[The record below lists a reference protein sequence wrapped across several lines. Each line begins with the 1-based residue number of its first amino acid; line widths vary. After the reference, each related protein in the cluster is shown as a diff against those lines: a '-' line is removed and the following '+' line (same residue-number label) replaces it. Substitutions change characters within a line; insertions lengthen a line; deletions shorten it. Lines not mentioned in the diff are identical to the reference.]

1 MHRKLPE
8 TVSGNKYSTHPPRG
22 LPLQWARIERNP
34 YHSWRGLRHA
44 LGENGTMAS
53 ISFSGL
59 KIYLVEP
66 SSMQT
71 QVVTRMLEQVG
82 VRQTRNFKSAS
93 EVLSEMRRARPDVVI
108 SALYLPDMAGTDLV
122 YKMRNDSELEWVP
135 FILIS
140 SETRPQVLE
149 PVRQS
154 GACCIIAKPFTNEQ
168 LQRALVSVLEQ
179 IAPPEGL
186 DLDEDMDVEDLK
198 VLLVDDSAMSR
209 RYIRHLLEGMG
220 VRHIIEAE
228 NGKDAVAILSDTMFD
243 LVLTDYNMPEMDGR
257 ALIEYIRTQ
266 SWQTQVPILMLT
278 SENNQGRLAAVEKAG
293 VSAICDKPFEQGNIR
308 DEIIRALRK

>member
-1 MHRKLPE
+1 
-8 TVSGNKYSTHPPRG
+8 
-22 LPLQWARIERNP
+22 
-34 YHSWRGLRHA
+34 
-44 LGENGTMAS
+44 MAS

-66 SSMQT
+66 SSMQA
-71 QVVTRMLEQVG
+71 QLITRMLEQLG
-82 VRQTRNFKSAS
+82 VRQVHHFSSEN
-93 EVLSEMRRARPDVVI
+93 EVLAEMRRLPPDIVI
-108 SALYLPDMAGTDLV
+108 SALYLPDMTGTELV
-122 YKMRNDSELEWVP
+122 CTMRTDPALEWIP

-168 LQRALVSVLEQ
+168 LQRALTSVLEQ
-179 IAPPEGL
+179 IAPPEEL
-186 DLDEDMDVEDLK
+186 ELDEDADVEDLK
-198 VLLVDDSAMSR
+198 VLLVDDSGMSR

-220 VRHIIEAE
+220 IRRIFEAK
-228 NGKDAVAILSDTMFD
+228 NGKDAVAILTDTIFD

-266 SWQTQVPILMLT
+266 SWQTEVPILMLT

-293 VSAICDKPFEQGNIR
+293 VSAICDKPFEQSNIR
-308 DEIIRALRK
+308 DEIIRALRR